1 MPIPAAPTGWR
12 WALGQPSTYGILIA
26 AFAAPIGISSAINF
40 VSQGRAWLALM
51 VATGTVGVLAF
62 TVIQH
67 IVGLKAA
74 RKKNSIHELEGCLNT
89 LHAVLR
95 PPSTCRLRIALH
107 RPVSDALEQFTEY
120 IGDRPK
126 AGRVGRRFPNNAG
139 IIGKAYREGD
149 TFVAKRVNDDYEA
162 YVRELITDWNFT
174 EERARMINPG
184 AMAWMASP
192 LVEGGTVEAIL
203 YLDVNQRDFFT
214 TERQEI
220 VLAAIRGIAVF
231 VRRRYS

>member
-1 MPIPAAPTGWR
+1 MPIPATPTGWR
-12 WALGQPSTYGILIA
+12 WALAQPSTYGILIA
-26 AFAAPIGISSAINF
+26 AFAAPIGFSSALNYAN
-40 VSQGRAWLALM
+40 QGRALLALT
-51 VATGTVGVLAF
+51 VATGTAGVLAF
-62 TVIQH
+62 TVVQH
-67 IVGLKAA
+67 IVGLRAA
-74 RKKNSIHELEGCLNT
+74 RRKESIHELEGCLHT

-95 PPSTCRLRIALH
+95 PPPQCRLRVALH
-107 RPVSDALEQFTEY
+107 RPVSDALEQVTEY
-120 IGDRPK
+120 VGDKPK

-174 EERARMINPG
+174 EERARLINPG

-192 LVEGGTVEAIL
+192 LVEGGSVEAIL
-203 YLDVNQRDFFT
+203 YLEVNQRDFFT
-214 TERQEI
+214 AERQEI
-220 VLAAIRGIAVF
+220 VLAATRGIAVF